1 MSAEKNIKI
10 SSREKNYFTMIPN
23 VVFDMFTSGI
33 INKNT
38 FAFYALCKRTA
49 GEEGVCFKGRQTL
62 KKQIKCSTREI
73 QTAKEELT
81 KPRDFLNGKS
91 LIILHKQDPGSQYA
105 DHIEIEDIWLENIT
119 LYHDKTTR
127 QKFPTLFPGE
137 HPPVPIGTPP
147 CSQGNTKKN
156 DLKKEPMKKE
166 RTSVHKSESTEK
178 ASDKTCETLRSIL
191 FYEKDQNEISFP
203 AEKSGKHI
211 DDLYADRLNWI
222 LSQKTTVDQKI
233 DEKQVLKWL
242 RKYQIEEIA
251 EAIIHTKKTHAKSK
265 KGGVKNFYAFVQS
278 RLDYVN
284 SEKAKNIEYNKTYL
298 HNVIERGYLQGFV
311 ACENYCYHQNNKM
324 KEVYFHLPP
333 EEFKNQLDRCK

>member
-1 MSAEKNIKI
+1 MSGEKITKI

-105 DHIEIEDIWLENIT
+105 DHIEIEDIWLENVT

-156 DLKKEPMKKE
+156 NIKKENIKKK
-166 RTSVHKSESTEK
+166 RTSVHKSESLEK
-178 ASDKTCETLRSIL
+178 QSNQTCETLRSTSL
-191 FYEKDQNEISFP
+191 FKEDKNEISFP
-203 AEKSGKHI
+203 SEKAGQHV
-211 DDLYADRLNWI
+211 DDLYSEQLDWVLN
-222 LSQKTTVDQKI
+222 QKTTANEKI
-233 DEKQVLKWL
+233 DEKQVTKWI
-242 RKYQIEEIA
+242 RKYDPEEIA
-251 EAIIHTKKTHAKSK
+251 EAIAHTKKMHEKKK
-265 KGGVKNFYAFVQS
+265 KGGINNFYAYVQK

-284 SEKAKNIEYNKTYL
+284 SEKAKNIDHNKTYL
-298 HNVIERGYLQGFV
+298 HNVTKNGFLHGFIET
-311 ACENYCYHQNNKM
+311 ENYCYHQNNKM

-333 EEFKNQLDRCK
+333 EEFKKQLDRCK